1 VPDSDA
7 GRPQKPLPQR
17 FCNPLSRYRFLYW
30 KETGRLDGYLV
41 LQTSILPDRRGI
53 NIVDWEAN
61 RWEVQAQLLRAALEC
76 TGFGDLTVWSAT
88 TTDEARALLRD
99 VGFSQ
104 PARTVGVAAAN
115 HRILIR
121 PVSDDMLKREWVV
134 GGRRLLDPA
143 GWDLR
148 MIDSDAH

>member
-1 VPDSDA
+1 M
-7 GRPQKPLPQR
+7 
-17 FCNPLSRYRFLYW
+17 
-30 KETGRLDGYLV
+30 

-134 GGRRLLDPA
+134 GGRRLLDLA
-143 GWDLR
+143 DWDPR